1 MAEAGTLVYDA
12 TDKVLGRLAS
22 HVAKELLSARKAGSP
37 LRVIVVNAEHAIVSG
52 PKSTVFADYDF
63 KYKLNHPRK
72 GPFFPRMPDQI
83 MKRTVRGMLPYQKNS
98 SGRNAVRDLR
108 VLIGQP
114 ANLSGEE
121 LPDGHAWGDTTHLN
135 RPLPLKFV
143 RLGEISSSLGV
154 DATRWGGK

>member
-1 MAEAGTLVYDA
+1 M
-12 TDKVLGRLAS
+12 
-22 HVAKELLSARKAGSP
+22 
-37 LRVIVVNAEHAIVSG
+37 NAEHAIVSG

-108 VLIGQP
+108 VLIGKP

-154 DATRWGGK
+154 DATRWGGQ

>member
-1 MAEAGTLVYDA
+1 
-12 TDKVLGRLAS
+12 LAS

-154 DATRWGGK
+154 DATRWGGQ